1 MSHTPVVD
9 RGKGCTGLHASHAA
23 RRAAAHQNAPLPS
36 RTSLLE
42 RLRSKQRAGRTGRST
57 AREVSASAE
66 VSTTSS
72 QSARLASPGFFDSAI
87 GSQFANRPRTPTKP
101 APKQSTP
108 ARPAS
113 PGFFDN
119 AVGSEFAKRAST
131 PNRTPPSA
139 PKGFFDDAV
148 GAQFARRSEAPAK
161 PAPRQPSSSSRASS
175 GKGFFDNA
183 VGSEFAKRS
192 PAPAKPAPKQS
203 APRTS
208 GKCSR

>member
-23 RRAAAHQNAPLPS
+23 RRAAAHQNAPLSS

-57 AREVSASAE
+57 ARGVSASAE
-66 VSTTSS
+66 VSTK
-72 QSARLASPGFFDSAI
+72 SARPASPGFFDSAI

-131 PNRTPPSA
+131 PNRTPPRQAAPQQAAPQQAAPQKTAPSA
-139 PKGFFDDAV
+139 
-148 GAQFARRSEAPAK
+148 
-161 PAPRQPSSSSRASS
+161 S
-175 GKGFFDNA
+175 GKFLIWW
-183 VGSEFAKRS
+183 RS
-192 PAPAKPAPKQS
+192 Q
-203 APRTS
+203 
-208 GKCSR
+208 GLF